1 MILLLGITLLVFSIV
16 AIILIFKLKEYFEK
30 SALYIFSF
38 LGILGILIIIF
49 KEKIEFL
56 INWWMK

>member
-1 MILLLGITLLVFSIV
+1 MILLLGITLLIFSIV
-16 AIILIFKLKEYFEK
+16 TIILNLKLKEYFDK

-56 INWWMK
+56 IN

>member
-1 MILLLGITLLVFSIV
+1 MILLLGITLLIFSV
-16 AIILIFKLKEYFEK
+16 VTIILSLKLKEYFDK

-38 LGILGILIIIF
+38 LGILGLLIIIF

-56 INWWMK
+56 IN

>member
-56 INWWMK
+56 IN

>member
-1 MILLLGITLLVFSIV
+1 MILLLGITLLIFTIV
-16 AIILIFKLKEYFEK
+16 AIILNFKLKEYFDK

-49 KEKIEFL
+49 KKNRVFNKL
-56 INWWMK
+56 M